1 MFRLTSKVKIAAGIA
16 AGALTLGAAG
26 AYAAQNLPQTI
37 TTPTIST
44 LGATNTTQLNLVSL
58 NNAPKLTA
66 LPASALKDP
75 GACVSYFA
83 TNRNYALVPQ
93 GYTTGSITI
102 SKANYHGKLMSGLNA
117 WCKAQIKAQS
127 TTSTATTTETETPDV
142 TQSAAPSTD
151 STDSNGSQGAL
162 HGQGHAN
169 GHGKHANETD

>member
-1 MFRLTSKVKIAAGIA
+1 MFALTTKVKIATGIA

-37 TTPTIST
+37 AAPTIST
-44 LGATNTTQLNLVSL
+44 LGATGTTQLKLVSL
-58 NNAPKLTA
+58 NNAPQLTA

-75 GACVSYFA
+75 GSCVSFFA

-117 WCKAQIKAQS
+117 WCKAQIKA
-127 TTSTATTTETETPDV
+127 TTPTTTTQTPDASQ
-142 TQSAAPSTD
+142 TPEADSTD
-151 STDSNGSQGAL
+151 STDSSDGQSGAS
-162 HGQGHAN
+162 HGHGHGN
-169 GHGKHANETD
+169 GHSKHAQDND

>member
-37 TTPTIST
+37 ATPTIST
-44 LGATNTTQLNLVSL
+44 LGATGTTQLNLVSL

-66 LPASALKDP
+66 LPTSALKDP

-127 TTSTATTTETETPDV
+127 TTTTSTTETETPDAS
-142 TQSAAPSTD
+142 QSAAPTTD
-151 STDSNGSQGAL
+151 STDSSAS
-162 HGQGHAN
+162 HGHGHAY
-169 GHGKHANETD
+169 GHGKHATETD

>member
-37 TTPTIST
+37 NTPTISM
-44 LGATNTTQLNLVSL
+44 LGATGTTQLNLVSL

-66 LPASALKDP
+66 LPTSALKDP

-93 GYTTGSITI
+93 GYTTGSITV

-117 WCKAQIKAQS
+117 WCKAQIKAQPTTTT
-127 TTSTATTTETETPDV
+127 TTSTETETPDA
-142 TQSAAPSTD
+142 TQSAAPATD
-151 STDSNGSQGAL
+151 STDSTAS
-162 HGQGHAN
+162 HGNGHAN
-169 GHGKHANETD
+169 GHGKHAHATD